1 MKGTTYCGSFQNVE
15 RKKIGFKYL
24 PKPDFYRKPIAE
36 NHCVLITNDGS
47 ELTNSLIAKFA
58 GDNVVVLNLPQS
70 ENKGGFYLKENS
82 DNAVQRILGRIKEQH
97 GTISNFIHLHPKFQF
112 SGSNFTQ
119 YYKDELH
126 IIKSVF
132 LIAKHLQADLNEVG
146 QTDYARF
153 MTVSQMDGSLGK
165 GNNSNTSVFGGGLT
179 GLVKCLNLEWSSVF
193 CRSVDFSPNI
203 ASAQVAENIY
213 QEFFDANRGIM
224 EVAYDGNQRKTPTE
238 ILDII
243 EEPTP
248 LDTSITSDSVMLV
261 SGGAKGVTATCIMAL
276 AKAVP
281 AKFILLGRSDINF
294 ELPAYAKPGLSER
307 ALKAEI
313 LADLKKKGKASLPE
327 VKKIY
332 KKIVAKQEIKA
343 TLGVL
348 KSCGSEVI
356 YIKGDVT
363 DSMSFAFALTQAEK
377 QLGKVT
383 GIIHGAGRLADKYI
397 QDKSTEDFDNVT
409 SVKLDGLLS
418 LIRNVDVNNLQHLI
432 MFSSVAG
439 YYGNVGQTD
448 YAIANE
454 ILSKAAHL
462 FKTNH
467 PEIHVSAINWGA
479 WDSGMVSGELKAQ
492 FEAMGV
498 KLVNSEG
505 GAAMFLNQLNTKY
518 KNEPSVIIGGTLPA
532 GISHLG
538 EAKTHIIDRE
548 ISLQENPYLNDHVIQ
563 GKPVLPVVNAVGWMA
578 QSCERL
584 YPDFQV
590 YEVSNVNLY
599 KGIVIDENESV
610 KYTLILEEQVK
621 TEEAIIFKAVI
632 QSEGNKLP
640 LIHYKSE
647 IQIRNKRHI
656 PAGPTAQLDM
666 KPNQA
671 EEGGPLYHN
680 GALFHG
686 PSFRGIEQIISY
698 DENSM
703 LLSCKAPMVRDDVQG
718 QFAVHTVNTFFSDI
732 QYQGMVV
739 WVQKYNEGAKSL
751 PLSTSKVTLYEPIP
765 FDQKMYVYIKIQ
777 ESSEF
782 KMVADCHVVD
792 ESGKVYMVT
801 KGAAVTVSKQ
811 LQWN

>member
-1 MKGTTYCGSFQNVE
+1 M
-15 RKKIGFKYL
+15 
-24 PKPDFYRKPIAE
+24 
-36 NHCVLITNDGS
+36 ITSDGS
-47 ELTNSLIAKFA
+47 DLTSQLIEKFA
-58 GDNVVVLNLPQS
+58 GINVVVLHLPHS
-70 ENKGGFYLKENS
+70 DNKGGFYLEENS
-82 DNAVQRILGRIKEQH
+82 DNAVQRILNRIKEQH

-112 SGSNFTQ
+112 SGANFTQ
-119 YYKDELH
+119 HYKDELH

-132 LIAKHLQADLNEVG
+132 LIAKHLQADLNEIG
-146 QTDYARF
+146 KADYTRF

-165 GNNSNTSVFGGGLT
+165 GNMSNTSVFGGGLT
-179 GLVKCLNLEWSSVF
+179 GLVKCLNLEWSPVF
-193 CRSVDFSPNI
+193 CRAVDFSDHI
-203 ASAQVAENIY
+203 DATQMADYVY
-213 QEFFDANRGIM
+213 QEFFDANRGIA
-224 EVAYDGNQRKTPTE
+224 EVAYDGKKRKTPTE
-238 ILDII
+238 ILDIVA
-243 EEPTP
+243 EPTP
-248 LDTSITSDSVMLV
+248 LETNITKDSVLLV

-276 AKAVP
+276 AKEIP
-281 AKFILLGRSDINF
+281 AKFILIGRSAIDF
-294 ELPAYAKPGLSER
+294 ELPAYATADLGER

-313 LADLKKKGKASLPE
+313 LADLKAKGKASLPE

-332 KKIVAKQEIKA
+332 RKIVAKQEIEK
-343 TLGVL
+343 TLETL
-348 KSCGSEVI
+348 RSYGSEVI

-363 DSMSFAFALTQAEK
+363 DARSFSLVQAQL

-397 QDKSTEDFDNVT
+397 QDKSTEDFDNVI

-418 LIRNVDVNNLQHLI
+418 LIRSVDINQLEHLI

-505 GAAMFLNQLNTKY
+505 GAAMFLNQLNTRY

-532 GISHLG
+532 GISYLG
-538 EAKTHIIDRE
+538 ELKKHIIERT
-548 ISLQENPYLNDHVIQ
+548 ISLVDNPFLGDHVIQ

-578 QSCERL
+578 QTCEKL

-590 YEVSNVNLY
+590 FEISNTNLF
-599 KGIVIDENESV
+599 KGIVINDQQTAT
-610 KYTLILEEQVK
+610 YTLVLEEKLK
-621 TEEAIIFKAVI
+621 TEEVINFQATI
-632 QSEGNKLP
+632 QSEGRKLP
-640 LIHYKSE
+640 LIHYKAN
-647 IQIRNKRHI
+647 IQIKNKRHM
-656 PAGPTAQLDM
+656 PVAPSLNLDIQ
-666 KPNQA
+666 PNQT
-671 EEGGPLYHN
+671 EQGSELYHN

-698 DENSM
+698 DEQHM
-703 LLSCKAPMVRDDVQG
+703 MLSCKAPMVKAAVQG
-718 QFAVHTVNTFFSDI
+718 QFPVHSVNTFFSDI

-739 WVQKYNEGAKSL
+739 WVQKYNDGAKSL
-751 PLSTSKVTLYEPIP
+751 PLSTTKVTLYKPIP
-765 FDQKMYVYIKIQ
+765 FDKEMYVSIKIK
-777 ESSEF
+777 ESSAF
-782 KMVADCHVVD
+782 KMEADCTVLD
-792 ESGKVYMVT
+792 EHGTVYMQT
-801 KGAAVTVSKQ
+801 LGAAVTVSKQ
-811 LQWN
+811 LQWEN